1 MIELCSGSAQI
12 TAGLLGLPKLTS
24 WMGGK
29 FGYRDETCDLLGIR
43 RPDDVVMFDVNPW
56 PEVYTLVSKAAT
68 REALACKVED
78 YIKQE
83 PRALYDSLHKH
94 AVPGDVVAR
103 CAEFLILQRIA
114 FGGKPVE
121 NRGGVWM
128 SPGFNATSAYGRNT
142 GKSENFGMLDP
153 QLPKLPAGIRSFHDC
168 DITGRVQDVRAVDPS
183 LWVGDGDAV
192 VYFDPPYAGT
202 TGYTSADLKRDEV
215 IDIAQRWHDAGA
227 LVIVAEGEPVP
238 VPGWRSFQLVKRH
251 GKRSTLGS
259 AAKKQEWVTV
269 SPGVQRPQ
277 LTMWG

>member
-1 MIELCSGSAQI
+1 MRLIELCSGSAQI
-12 TAGLLGLPKLTS
+12 TAGLLGLPKLAP

-56 PEVYTLVSKAAT
+56 PEVYALVSKAAT
-68 REALACKVED
+68 REALACKVEG
-78 YIKQE
+78 YISQG

-103 CAEFLILQRIA
+103 CAEFLILQTIA

-128 SPGFNATSAYGRNT
+128 SPGFKAHIRGGCPLPPNLDHIVKSARLC
-142 GKSENFGMLDP
+142 F
-153 QLPKLPAGIRSFHDC
+153 DC
-168 DITGRVQDVRAVDPS
+168 DITGHVQDVRAVDPS
-183 LWVGDGDAV
+183 LWVGGGEAV

-202 TGYTSADLKRDEV
+202 TGYTSADLNRDEV

-238 VPGWRSFQLVKRH
+238 VPGWQSFQLVKRH
-251 GKRSTLGS
+251 GKGSTLGS
-259 AAKKQEWVTV
+259 AAQKKQEWVTV

>member
-1 MIELCSGSAQI
+1 MRLIELCSGSAQI
-12 TAGLLGLPKLTS
+12 TAGLLGLPKLAP

-68 REALACKVED
+68 RKALACKVES

-103 CAEFLILQRIA
+103 CAEFLILQTIA
-114 FGGKPVE
+114 FGGLPVDS
-121 NRGGVWM
+121 RKGLWVGR
-128 SPGFNATSAYGRNT
+128 GFNRTYAYGLDVET
-142 GKSENFGMLDP
+142 FGKVAP
-153 QLPKLPAGIRSFHDC
+153 QLPMLPSRIRSFHNC
-168 DITGRVQDVRAVDPS
+168 DITGHVQDVRTVDPS

-277 LTMWG
+277 MTMWG